1 MTSQF
6 TDIASSSK
14 LFDVVLFLLSN
25 LVTSPSFMSISSL
38 VLELWQFSFI
48 RDWPEIRK
56 SEIPTSEFCP
66 LSEDWSKFGANVSNR
81 MLLNAAKFQGY
92 SFYRFWVIKGKPT
105 EGGAGGGK
113 ITPTLIR
120 VNRMLQLSSLGW
132 LEIFIYFHMLV
143 VFFHIWCSI
152 WLSLPNFLYFSG
164 LQYFQ
169 LNKLQVKPFLQVPSP
184 NFALNIKHI

>member
-1 MTSQF
+1 M
-6 TDIASSSK
+6 
-14 LFDVVLFLLSN
+14 L
-25 LVTSPSFMSISSL
+25 P
-38 VLELWQFSFI
+38 
-48 RDWPEIRK
+48 
-56 SEIPTSEFCP
+56 SEFCP
-66 LSEDWSKFGANVSNR
+66 ISGDWGELWIPNLPR
-81 MLLNAAKFQGY
+81 MSLECYWMLQNSRVTAFTVFELLRENQL
-92 SFYRFWVIKGKPT
+92 R
-105 EGGAGGGK
+105 GGRGGGK

-120 VNRMLQLSSLGW
+120 VNRMLQLSSLVW